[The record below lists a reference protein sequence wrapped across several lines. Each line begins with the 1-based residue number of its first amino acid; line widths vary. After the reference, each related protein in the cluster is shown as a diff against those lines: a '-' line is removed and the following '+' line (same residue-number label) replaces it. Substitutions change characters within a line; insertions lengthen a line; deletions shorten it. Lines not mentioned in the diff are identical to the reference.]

1 MNIYSHVPMPD
12 YHLKNFLNLLTPVLL
27 LTPSVL
33 PQLWLHVL
41 ARLGCTLE
49 PPSRPHLIQ
58 SHRIHKFVE
67 FANGVSELGQLDSS
81 IEVFIANATR
91 ISRDFA
97 WFVAD
102 IGRNDGDM
110 SEK

>member
-1 MNIYSHVPMPD
+1 MMS
-12 YHLKNFLNLLTPVLL
+12 
-27 LTPSVL
+27 PSIL

-41 ARLGCTLE
+41 VPLGYTIKPPARL
-49 PPSRPHLIQ
+49 HLIQ
-58 SHRIHKFVE
+58 SHWVHEFVE
-67 FANGVSELGQLDSS
+67 FENGISELGLLDSS
-81 IEVFIANATR
+81 IEVFIANAMR

-110 SEK
+110 SVKYVSNEFLVNKEK